1 MYMYTCMYTHTYT
14 YTVTLIIKLQSDLLK
29 RKERK
34 KGDPACPGENMWKTT
49 EIEYDPGKRIISV
62 ISWFHI
68 AYRKVVL
75 TWMKIDWMKRR
86 LRNTMS
92 RLTKCSA
99 TPRQPTVAMLTTRRF
114 LRPNLA
120 TKHSKRKQLYTSHIF
135 YIKKA
140 QYHIILY
147 LLYPFIPP
155 IMFRSLLQRTRQASS
170 SQVPG
175 HQLTWCVTGWESHAT
190 LTPRQKRN
198 K

>member
-34 KGDPACPGENMWKTT
+34 KGDPACPGENMWKIT
-49 EIEYDPGKRIISV
+49 EIEYDRGKRIISV

-68 AYRKVVL
+68 ASIKVVL

-120 TKHSKRKQLYTSHIF
+120 TKHSKRKHSYILLPFLY
-135 YIKKA
+135 KKM
-140 QYHIILY
+140 HSIILF
-147 LLYPFIPP
+147 FIYYIPL
-155 IMFRSLLQRTRQASS
+155 FHL
-170 SQVPG
+170 
-175 HQLTWCVTGWESHAT
+175 
-190 LTPRQKRN
+190 
-198 K
+198 